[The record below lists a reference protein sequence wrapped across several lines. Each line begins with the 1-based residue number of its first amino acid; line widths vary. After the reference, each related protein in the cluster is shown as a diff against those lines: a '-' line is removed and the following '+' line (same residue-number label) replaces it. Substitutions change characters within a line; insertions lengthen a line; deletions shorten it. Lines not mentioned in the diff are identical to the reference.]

1 MTSMI
6 FSLKMGSKNGKYVF
20 TFSEC
25 FDNPS
30 ESSELANSIPDSNG
44 LFFVPAFCGLQAPV
58 NDPTAA
64 AGLIG
69 NTSLA

>member
-1 MTSMI
+1 MTEFI
-6 FSLKMGSKNGKYVF
+6 IKVLINRH
-20 TFSEC
+20 FSEC

-30 ESSELANSIPDSNG
+30 ESSELADSIPDTNG

-69 NTSLA
+69 KIRH